1 VKAVQLII
9 ESTDIDPLIEIIK
22 DEIIVDY
29 QSSSKDT
36 IVFISERFN
45 FRSISYKSEIVI
57 LSKEEDKIIIE
68 IIGSGEGTGLINMFW
83 NSSTS
88 FVRKLANDLITY
100 CDKNN
105 IPGKKT
111 EKL

>member
-1 VKAVQLII
+1 MKAVQLII
-9 ESTDIDPLIEIIK
+9 ESTDIDQFIEIIK
-22 DEIIVDY
+22 DEIIIIKRDHCLY
-29 QSSSKDT
+29 
-36 IVFISERFN
+36 SERFN

-57 LSKEEDKIIIE
+57 LSKEADKIIIE
-68 IIGSGEGTGLINMFW
+68 FIGSGEGTGLINMFW

-88 FVRKLANDLITY
+88 FVRKLANDLITC

-105 IPGKKT
+105 IPGKSI